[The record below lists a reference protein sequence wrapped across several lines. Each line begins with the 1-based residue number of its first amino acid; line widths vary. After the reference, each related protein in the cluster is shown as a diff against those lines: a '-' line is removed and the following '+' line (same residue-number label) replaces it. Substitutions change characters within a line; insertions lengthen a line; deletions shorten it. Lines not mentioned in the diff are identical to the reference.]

1 MRNYLVF
8 GQRLSRSFATSSRT
22 RIQNRVIEKQKIFQ
36 EDNNLPVHTKGGTS
50 DVILFRITMGISIA
64 GTCLSLFELFK
75 AARPKHAK

>member
-1 MRNYLVF
+1 MRNYL
-8 GQRLSRSFATSSRT
+8 
-22 RIQNRVIEKQKIFQ
+22 

>member
-8 GQRLSRSFATSSRT
+8 GQRLSRSFATSSRA